1 MRLVK
6 VALVLAHCLGFSTVL
21 PLRVR
26 CNFCCKC
33 GLEKIIYYSYIVVFY
48 NPDFFFFF
56 KKKFL
61 TNDGTKYSF
70 DEATSL
76 SLQCFRMGVLR
87 SNPACLAFFSR
98 VG

>member
-1 MRLVK
+1 VLGVIF
-6 VALVLAHCLGFSTVL
+6 VAS
-21 PLRVR
+21 VR
-26 CNFCCKC
+26 
-33 GLEKIIYYSYIVVFY
+33 GLKKIINYSYIVVFY
-48 NPDFFFFF
+48 NPDFFF
-56 KKKFL
+56 KKNKFL